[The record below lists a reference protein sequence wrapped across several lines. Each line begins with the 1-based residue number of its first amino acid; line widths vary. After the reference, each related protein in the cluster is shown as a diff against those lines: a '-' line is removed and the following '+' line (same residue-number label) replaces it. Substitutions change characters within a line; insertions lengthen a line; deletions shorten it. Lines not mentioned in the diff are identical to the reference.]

1 MFVDE
6 HSRGHM
12 TVTFV
17 SSPFFF
23 VEKGQGYLNVV
34 RQLLELMEVLIR
46 LVNLASRSCTAN
58 PFGYC
63 KCYVDNATS
72 VAVQVELAVFSQ
84 AFPGKLQ

>member
-34 RQLLELMEVLIR
+34 RQLLELMELKIKLMPPQIYILTVACR
-46 LVNLASRSCTAN
+46 LDL
-58 PFGYC
+58 
-63 KCYVDNATS
+63 
-72 VAVQVELAVFSQ
+72 
-84 AFPGKLQ
+84 